1 MLKAGKQLHSKIMHN
16 MKDDSSTDTGT
27 GRMERFGQG
36 ACVSASWDGKA
47 ASPGTVAG
55 LSACVQG
62 EGGSQ
67 GPRDMDSSKAPAPG
81 SSSSSSGFA
90 SALVKEATTQLKE
103 VLNKIG
109 NGSSGTGAHGQS
121 QVGAKGSAP
130 DSSEEVAG
138 PSSSSGGGSFPA
150 AATGGSFQAA
160 ATGGEPAARSRPA
173 RPFVPAPVCVPQHR
187 LDKFHKLLEAPV
199 VDVEALRELSWMGI
213 PHPLRPQCW
222 RLLLGYC
229 PPARVRQTATLTRK
243 RTEYTDMLPQY
254 YDIPAAERSED
265 EQAALRQVM
274 VDVPRTAP
282 AVPFF
287 QEPQIQKS
295 LERLLYI
302 WGIRHPAS
310 GYVQGMNDLVTPFL
324 AVFLAE
330 HLPGSLDSWHAG
342 QLTEDVVLSVE
353 ADCYWCLCKLVE
365 GIQDHY
371 TYAQPGIQRTVFQL
385 QALAM
390 EMEPELTR
398 RLLAEKLDF
407 IQFAWRWVNC
417 LLVRELPFH
426 LAFRLW
432 DTYLSEGYRLD
443 EYLVQVCAAFLAHW
457 RSALLPLE
465 FQEMIMF
472 LQRLPTA
479 DWEEKELAGVLS
491 QAHVYRLKQEE
502 KAQAKGGQTRSPQP
516 PAAGQP
522 R

>member
-1 MLKAGKQLHSKIMHN
+1 MM
-16 MKDDSSTDTGT
+16 M
-27 GRMERFGQG
+27 
-36 ACVSASWDGKA
+36 
-47 ASPGTVAG
+47 
-55 LSACVQG
+55 
-62 EGGSQ
+62 
-67 GPRDMDSSKAPAPG
+67 
-81 SSSSSSGFA
+81 
-90 SALVKEATTQLKE
+90 
-103 VLNKIG
+103 
-109 NGSSGTGAHGQS
+109 
-121 QVGAKGSAP
+121 
-130 DSSEEVAG
+130 
-138 PSSSSGGGSFPA
+138 
-150 AATGGSFQAA
+150 
-160 ATGGEPAARSRPA
+160 
-173 RPFVPAPVCVPQHR
+173 
-187 LDKFHKLLEAPV
+187 

-302 WGIRHPAS
+302 WGIS